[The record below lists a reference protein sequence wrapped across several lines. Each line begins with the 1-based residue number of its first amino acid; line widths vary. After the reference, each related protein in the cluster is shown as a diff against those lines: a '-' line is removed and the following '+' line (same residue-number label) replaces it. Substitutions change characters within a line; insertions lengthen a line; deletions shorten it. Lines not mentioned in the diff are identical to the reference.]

1 MWAIGN
7 GSCYTMCMSGANP
20 SEIVLNSPVLQA
32 GLSLYFCDRDT
43 STTSAL
49 VTASAIDSKLVYA
62 EKDPQNMNY
71 ICWDPSQIIKNV

>member
-1 MWAIGN
+1 MLTKCTIRTY
-7 GSCYTMCMSGANP
+7 S

-49 VTASAIDSKLVYA
+49 VTASAIDSRLVYA
-62 EKDPQNMNY
+62 EKQN
-71 ICWDPSQIIKNV
+71 IKHEVRLLGSAKNHKKSLKR